1 MKKLGLGLF
10 IGWLIFFSAGAQAAP
25 VSITVAP
32 AAEISAAVVYLGDI
46 AQISGE
52 DPLQAA
58 DLRAI
63 VVGKIPL
70 PGNTMEIS
78 SQVFALRMNAS
89 GVDCSEVTWD
99 VPAAISVHRLSQTI
113 AASEFEQLARQKITE
128 QLRDGGELR
137 RYTIETLTV
146 PQKLNLP
153 QGEVTYEL
161 TVPSGIK
168 PGLPTSVFL
177 AVLVDGEIYKKVV
190 CRVRVHI
197 YENVLVAA
205 RPLVRQQVVAAG
217 DLRFQPK
224 EINAYS
230 GRCLTGLKDAVG
242 FIMARNISAGTVL
255 LKNMVVKPIIMQQ
268 GMPVHLLVSFH
279 GVRVQTDGLALQSG
293 REGDR
298 IRVRN
303 AASKKILY
311 GEIID
316 SNTVEISE

>member
-10 IGWLIFFSAGAQAAP
+10 IGWLVFFPAGGLAAP

-32 AAEISAAVVYLGDI
+32 SSEISAAAVYLGDI

-52 DPLQAA
+52 DPLQVA
-58 DLRAI
+58 DLRAV
-63 VVGKIPL
+63 VVGKIPI

-78 SQVFALRMNAS
+78 SQVFTLRMNAS
-89 GVDCSEVTWD
+89 GVDCSEVNWD

-128 QLRDGGELR
+128 QLREGGETR

-153 QGEVTYEL
+153 QGEVTYEVM
-161 TVPSGIK
+161 VPSGIK
-168 PGLPTSVFL
+168 PALTTTVSL
-177 AVLVDGEIYKKVV
+177 TVLVDGKIYKKVV
-190 CRVRVHI
+190 YRARVHI

-205 RPLVRQQVVAAG
+205 RPLVRQELVAAA

-230 GRCLTGLKDAVG
+230 GACLTDLKDAVG
-242 FIMARNISAGTVL
+242 FIMARNVSAGTVL
-255 LKNMVVKPIIMQQ
+255 LKNMVDKPIIMQQ
-268 GMPVHLLVSFH
+268 GLPVHLLARFH
-279 GVRVQTDGLALQSG
+279 GISVQTEGIALQSG

-311 GEIID
+311 GKIID